1 MQGDEHS
8 TAIDPAK
15 RNDDDINLSVS
26 VNSANLKIKK
36 KKKKKG
42 KQGLLANN
50 EDHEGFS
57 DLMFEDLTIGDDSSR
72 MQCLS
77 SSSTKPKQGNL
88 INNLGEVKK
97 IRSSVL
103 HVDPR
108 YLIAEN
114 ELRRIFGSKVVS
126 SFGRSHQIGNSR
138 QSRGARRGNHN
149 HRRTILI
156 SPSEHWPRW
165 DGSLSMELLET
176 KDGFHYFR

>member
-8 TAIDPAK
+8 TAIDHAK
-15 RNDDDINLSVS
+15 KNDDDIHVSTS
-26 VNSANLKIKK
+26 VNSTNLKIQK

-50 EDHEGFS
+50 EEHGGFS

-77 SSSTKPKQGNL
+77 SSSTKPQYGNL
-88 INNLGEVKK
+88 NNNMGKVKK
-97 IRSSVL
+97 CRSSIL
-103 HVDPR
+103 HADPR

-126 SFGRSHQIGNSR
+126 SFGRSHQIGKSR
-138 QSRGARRGNHN
+138 QSRGARRGSHN
-149 HRRTILI
+149 HRKTILI